1 MNEKRQRLVNTALHL
16 FYEHGINSIGI
27 NEVLKVSGVAKKTL
41 YNHFQSKEELILAA
55 LEQRHHVFLAW
66 LEKKLEG
73 ASSNQELVE
82 KLFTALK
89 SWFDDGEPML
99 GHFRGCFFINSAAE
113 FSQPDSQITQYCCK
127 HKRDVASLIEKYM
140 PQANP
145 ILLDTICIMKEGAI
159 TTAYVTGNH
168 DVAFQCIRLINNNII
183 DEAS

>member
-66 LEKKLEG
+66 FEKKLEG
-73 ASSNQELVE
+73 ASCNQELVE

-89 SWFDDGEPML
+89 SWFDDSEPTL

-113 FSQPDSQITQYCCK
+113 FSDPNSVISQYCCQ
-127 HKRDVASLIEKYM
+127 HKQDVRDVIEAAM
-140 PQANP
+140 VDLDTS
-145 ILLDTICIMKEGAI
+145 LLDAICIMKEGAI
-159 TTAYVTGNH
+159 CTAYITGDNH
-168 DVAFQCIRLINNNII
+168 VAEQCISIINIRMN
-183 DEAS
+183 DS